1 MTKNT
6 LFAALFA
13 VSLSSSLSSSA
24 RADEVPPADAD
35 GGRSTEFRAMTGPAQ
50 ESVPGGM
57 LLVSAYAVVWVV
69 VFGYVLRLGGL
80 SAATRTKLERLEQ
93 ALSKGGSGDA

>member
-6 LFAALFA
+6 VLAALFA
-13 VSLSSSLSSSA
+13 LSFAASA
-24 RADEVPPADAD
+24 RADVAPEEPND
-35 GGRSTEFRAMTGPAQ
+35 GRSTEFRAMTGPAQ

-57 LLVSAYAVVWVV
+57 LMVSAYAVVWVV

-80 SAATRTKLERLEQ
+80 SSSTRTKLDRLEQ
-93 ALSKGGSGDA
+93 ALSKGGTGDA

>member
-6 LFAALFA
+6 VLAALFA
-13 VSLSSSLSSSA
+13 LSFAASV
-24 RADEVPPADAD
+24 RADDVPPADVD
-35 GGRSTEFRAMTGPAQ
+35 DGRSTEFRAMTGPAQ

-57 LLVSAYAVVWVV
+57 LMVSAYAVVWVV

-80 SAATRTKLERLEQ
+80 SSATRTKLDRLEQ
-93 ALSKGGSGDA
+93 ALSKGGTGDA